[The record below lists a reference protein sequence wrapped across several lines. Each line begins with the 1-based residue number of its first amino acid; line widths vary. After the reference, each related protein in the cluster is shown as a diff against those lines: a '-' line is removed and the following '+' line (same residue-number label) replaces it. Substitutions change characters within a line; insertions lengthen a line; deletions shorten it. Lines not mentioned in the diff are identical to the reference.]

1 MLYWTSKLKI
11 NLKQISAIYRK
22 AYIVGYMYYILLS
35 RDFSEN
41 VILALLAKD
50 YSLLNIEFAKNI
62 ICMLS
67 NDI

>member
-1 MLYWTSKLKI
+1 
-11 NLKQISAIYRK
+11 
-22 AYIVGYMYYILLS
+22 MYYILLS